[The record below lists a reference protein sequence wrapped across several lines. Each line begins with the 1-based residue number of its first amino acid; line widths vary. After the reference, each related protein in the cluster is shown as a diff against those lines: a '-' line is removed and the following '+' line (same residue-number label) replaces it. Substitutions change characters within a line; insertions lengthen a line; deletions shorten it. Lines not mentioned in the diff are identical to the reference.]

1 MSTYL
6 NRVQQMSDEELLA
19 FAEAIDFELERRQE
33 SLDPIPD
40 SARRRANARQQ
51 SYRRSV
57 GASAP
62 PIRAVG
68 LRDTRRRAA

>member
-1 MSTYL
+1 MSAYL
-6 NRVQQMSDEELLA
+6 NRVQQMSDEELLG

-51 SYRRSV
+51 SYRRSL

-62 PIRAVG
+62 PIRAIG
-68 LRDTRRRAA
+68 LRDVRRRVA

>member
-1 MSTYL
+1 MSAYL
-6 NRVQQMSDEELLA
+6 NRVQQMSDEELLG

-51 SYRRSV
+51 SYRRSI
-57 GASAP
+57 GAYAP
-62 PIRAVG
+62 PLRAIG
-68 LRDTRRRAA
+68 LRDVRRRVA

>member
-6 NRVQQMSDEELLA
+6 SRVQQMSDEELLA
-19 FAEAIDFELERRQE
+19 FAEAIDLELERRQE

-68 LRDTRRRAA
+68 LRDQQRRAA